1 MKQLVCTFSIMRALS
16 VRLIVV
22 EKIQNYEKIVFMKN
36 VFENGWWGCIPHIP
50 PGSAP
55 ARTDNN
61 VCYHYTNQPI
71 WFQNDVGQILSKL
84 FWNNITYCTC
94 KVWTLHFKIKGLVSK
109 GGVRPLNPPHGA
121 PLRIRSRKQREQWVF
136 WSKQKRVSWD
146 DQ

>member
-1 MKQLVCTFSIMRALS
+1 MKQLVCTFSIMRALG

-36 VFENGWWGCIPHIP
+36 MFENYVQTCLKIKCIPHIP

-84 FWNNITYCTC
+84 F
-94 KVWTLHFKIKGLVSK
+94 
-109 GGVRPLNPPHGA
+109 
-121 PLRIRSRKQREQWVF
+121 
-136 WSKQKRVSWD
+136 
-146 DQ
+146 